1 MSCKIRPLYD
11 RVVVRRIENERKTAG
26 GIVIPDTAG
35 DKPDKGEVI
44 AVGEGRLLESGKV
57 VPLAVKPGDMVV
69 FNRNTGRKIKVC
81 DEEYVFFYENEIL
94 GVIEK

>member
-35 DKPDKGEVI
+35 DRPDKGEVI

-57 VPLAVKPGDMVV
+57 VPLAVKPGDTVV
-69 FNRNTGRKIKVC
+69 FNRNAGRKIKVC